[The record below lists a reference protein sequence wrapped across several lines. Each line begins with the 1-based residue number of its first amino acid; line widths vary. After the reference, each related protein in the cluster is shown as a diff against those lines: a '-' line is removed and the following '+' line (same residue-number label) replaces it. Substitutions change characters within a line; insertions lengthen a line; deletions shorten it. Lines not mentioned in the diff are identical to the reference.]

1 MKLQIVFVSYESS
14 DERKQTPKQPNQTPA
29 RIPPVREGSRRGC
42 ECESFGFGC
51 CHASDGQRCI
61 WPCLSFMADI
71 TVSSLEILNGSVNE
85 DAGARPTRKVSAT
98 IRQITASASAKG
110 VILDIETA
118 NESVLSGGAVAIGSD
133 GAASGDC
140 GTSGKDEESV
150 VVLA

>member
-1 MKLQIVFVSYESS
+1 MSE
-14 DERKQTPKQPNQTPA
+14 
-29 RIPPVREGSRRGC
+29 
-42 ECESFGFGC
+42 
-51 CHASDGQRCI
+51 
-61 WPCLSFMADI
+61 I

-85 DAGARPTRKVSAT
+85 DADALPTRKVSAT
-98 IRQITASASAKG
+98 IRQITASANAKG

-118 NESVLSGGAVAIGSD
+118 NESVLA